1 MPNPLKID
9 ASFLKIICWGT
20 HFMSLIICA
29 VLLINY
35 RLKLFLNIG
44 ESSNTILFAS
54 TQNFSLNS

>member
-1 MPNPLKID
+1 MPNPVKID
-9 ASFLKIICWGT
+9 ASFLKIICCGT

-35 RLKLFLNIG
+35 ELKLFLNIG
-44 ESSNTILFAS
+44 DSSKISLFAS